1 MHHLKCK
8 KFSKTDLLTDFL
20 LNLTSIPATI
30 HQQLPI
36 AFTYSRQNY
45 NPIN

>member
-8 KFSKTDLLTDFL
+8 KFSKTDLLTDIL
-20 LNLTSIPATI
+20 PNLTSIPATI